1 MHRILLVDDEP
12 LILEHTRGLLQWDAL
27 NCEVIGTAPDGMAG
41 IEMIRS
47 LKPDIVITDVVMPG
61 MSGLEMIDAV
71 REECACR
78 FIVLSGYQEF
88 EYVRHAL
95 RSGAVDYLLKPIT
108 AVDLHDAIL
117 RMTQQTPEQSDEERY
132 GPVVAKVIR
141 CVDEH
146 YGDPEFSLGW
156 ICSNELF
163 MNETYVGR
171 LFQKKTGMKFTAWVT
186 DKRLKEAKQLLE
198 SGQSIPIAEIA
209 ERVGFVTSKYFIEV
223 FRRHTDMSPGQYRQ
237 AFKERSHV

>member
-12 LILEHTRGLLQWDAL
+12 LILEHTRTLLQWETL
-27 NCEVIGTAPDGMAG
+27 NCEIVGAVSDGLAG
-41 IEMIRS
+41 IESIRS
-47 LKPDIVITDVVMPG
+47 LQPDIVITDVVMPG

-71 REECACR
+71 REECDCK

-88 EYVRHAL
+88 DYVRHAL
-95 RSGAVDYLLKPIT
+95 RSGAVDYLLKPVT
-108 AVDLHDAIL
+108 AADLRDAIV
-117 RMTQQTPEQSDEERY
+117 RMTSRTPEQSDEERY
-132 GPVVAKVIR
+132 GQVVAKVIR

-146 YGDPEFSLGW
+146 YADAEFSLSWVCG
-156 ICSNELF
+156 NELF

-186 DKRLKEAKQLLE
+186 NKRLSEAKQMLE
-198 SGQSIPIAEIA
+198 SGQNLPIGEIA

-223 FRRHTDMSPGQYRQ
+223 FRKHTGMSPGQYRQ
-237 AFKERSHV
+237 ERSNV

>member
-12 LILEHTRGLLQWDAL
+12 LILEHTRSLLQWETL
-27 NCEVIGTAPDGMAG
+27 NCQIVGAVCDGLAG
-41 IEMIRS
+41 IESIRS
-47 LKPDIVITDVVMPG
+47 LQPDIVITDVVMPG

-71 REECACR
+71 RGECDCR

-88 EYVRHAL
+88 DYVRHAL
-95 RSGAVDYLLKPIT
+95 RSGAVDYLLKPVM
-108 AVDLHDAIL
+108 AADLYDAIV
-117 RMTQQTPEQSDEERY
+117 RMTTKAPVQSDEERY
-132 GPVVAKVIR
+132 GQIVAKVIR

-146 YGDPEFSLGW
+146 YADNEFSLGW
-156 ICSNELF
+156 VCGNELF

-186 DKRLKEAKQLLE
+186 DKRLREAKQMLE
-198 SGQSIPIAEIA
+198 REPNLSIGEIA

-223 FRRHTDMSPGQYRQ
+223 FRKHTGMSPGQYRQ
-237 AFKERSHV
+237 ERSRV